1 MIAINRV
8 KMRLNII
15 DIRRKSFYEFSV
27 LDFMRF
33 CKLVELVLKGWVVHG
48 Y

>member
-33 CKLVELVLKGWVVHG
+33 YELMELVLKSWVVHG